1 MIYFQSG
8 LSASVTVPMRTCFIS
23 NGARCLEVR
32 DELLMENFD
41 LEKID
46 GVGSAI
52 AGKLR
57 SVGIT
62 TVEAVAVT
70 PPKEIAEKSGIGF
83 NTVLNIVDSARKMLS
98 SDFTTAEELWKK
110 RQNMLKCSTGSKNLN
125 KLLGGGIETQAL
137 TEFIGEF
144 GSGKTQA
151 CLMFSVMVQLPPE
164 KGGLN
169 GNAVY
174 LDTEGTF
181 IPERVFGIASALGLD
196 PHQTLGNIFLARAYN
211 SSHQSLLIEH
221 LSKFCPENNV
231 KLVVVDSMISHLR
244 GEYIGRET
252 LSERQQELNK
262 QLHKLLRLTE
272 AFNLAVVIT
281 NQVQANPT
289 QFFGDPNKPAGGNVM
304 AHACTHRVYL
314 RKGGKGTRLATI
326 IDSPSLPEAKVRFK
340 ITEKGIEDAQD
351 SGEGAQDD

>member
-1 MIYFQSG
+1 
-8 LSASVTVPMRTCFIS
+8 
-23 NGARCLEVR
+23 
-32 DELLMENFD
+32 MESYG
-41 LEKID
+41 LEKLE
-46 GVGSAI
+46 GVGSAT

-57 SVGIT
+57 SAGLT
-62 TVEAVAVT
+62 TIEAVAVT
-70 PPKEIAEKSGIGF
+70 PPKEIAEKTGIGF
-83 NTVLNIVDSARKMLS
+83 NTVLGIVDSARKMLF

-110 RQNMLKCSTGSKNLN
+110 RQGMCKCSTASKNLD

-151 CLMFSVMVQLPPE
+151 CLMLSVMVQLPTE
-164 KGGLN
+164 KGGL
-169 GNAVY
+169 GGKAVY
-174 LDTEGTF
+174 IDTEGTF
-181 IPERVFGIASALGLD
+181 IPERVFQIASALGLD

-221 LSKFCPENNV
+221 LPKFCPENHV
-231 KLVVVDSMISHLR
+231 KLVVVDSMISHFR
-244 GEYIGRET
+244 GEYLGREN
-252 LSERQQELNK
+252 LSERQQQLNS

-272 AFNLAVVIT
+272 AFNLSVVVT

-289 QFFGDPNKPAGGNVM
+289 AFFGDPNKPAGGNVM
-304 AHACTHRVYL
+304 AHACTHRIYL

-326 IDSPSLPEAKVRFK
+326 LDSPSLPEGKVRFR

-351 SGEGAQDD
+351 SGEEEKEA

>member
-1 MIYFQSG
+1 
-8 LSASVTVPMRTCFIS
+8 
-23 NGARCLEVR
+23 
-32 DELLMENFD
+32 MENFE
-41 LEKID
+41 LEKLD
-46 GVGSAI
+46 GVGSAT
-52 AGKLR
+52 ANKLR
-57 SVGIT
+57 AVGIT
-62 TVEAVAVT
+62 TIEAVAVI
-70 PPKEIAEKSGIGF
+70 PPKEIADKAGIGF
-83 NTVLNIVDSARKMLS
+83 NTVLNIVDAARKLLS
-98 SDFTTAEELWKK
+98 NDFVTAEDLWQK
-110 RQNMLKCSTGSKNLN
+110 RQNMLKCSTGSKSLN

-164 KGGLN
+164 TGGLN
-169 GNAVY
+169 GNVVY
-174 LDTEGTF
+174 IDTEGTF
-181 IPERVFGIASALGLD
+181 IPERVFEIARALELD
-196 PHQTLGNIFLARAYN
+196 PHKTLSNIFLARAYN

-231 KLVVVDSMISHLR
+231 KLVVVDSMISHFR

-272 AFNLAVVIT
+272 AFNLAVVVT
-281 NQVQANPT
+281 NQVQASPT

-326 IDSPSLPEAKVRFK
+326 IDSPSLPEGKVRFK
-340 ITEKGIEDAQD
+340 ITEKGIEDVQ
-351 SGEGAQDD
+351 EGSEEVQDD

>member
-1 MIYFQSG
+1 
-8 LSASVTVPMRTCFIS
+8 
-23 NGARCLEVR
+23 
-32 DELLMENFD
+32 MESYG
-41 LEKID
+41 LEKLE
-46 GVGSAI
+46 GVGSAT

-57 SVGIT
+57 SAGMT
-62 TVEAVAVT
+62 TIEAVAVT
-70 PPKEIAEKSGIGF
+70 PPKEIAEKTGIGF
-83 NTVLNIVDSARKMLS
+83 NTVLGIVDSARKMLF

-110 RQNMLKCSTGSKNLN
+110 RQNMCKCSTASKNLD

-151 CLMFSVMVQLPPE
+151 CLMLSVMVQLPTE
-164 KGGLN
+164 KGGL
-169 GNAVY
+169 GGKAVY
-174 LDTEGTF
+174 IDTEGTF
-181 IPERVFGIASALGLD
+181 IPERVFQIASALGLD

-221 LSKFCPENNV
+221 LPKFCPENHV
-231 KLVVVDSMISHLR
+231 KLVVVDSMISHFR
-244 GEYIGRET
+244 GEYLGREN
-252 LSERQQELNK
+252 LSERQQQLNS

-272 AFNLAVVIT
+272 AFNLSVVVT

-289 QFFGDPNKPAGGNVM
+289 AFFGDPNKPAGGNVM
-304 AHACTHRVYL
+304 AHACTHRIYL

-326 IDSPSLPEAKVRFK
+326 LDSPSLPEGKVRFR

-351 SGEGAQDD
+351 SGEEEKEA

>member
-1 MIYFQSG
+1 
-8 LSASVTVPMRTCFIS
+8 
-23 NGARCLEVR
+23 
-32 DELLMENFD
+32 MESYG
-41 LEKID
+41 LEKLE
-46 GVGSAI
+46 GVGSAT

-57 SVGIT
+57 SAGMT
-62 TVEAVAVT
+62 TVEAIAVT
-70 PPKEIAEKSGIGF
+70 PPKEIAEKTGIGF
-83 NTVLNIVDSARKMLS
+83 NTVLGIVDSARKMLF

-110 RQNMLKCSTGSKNLN
+110 RQNMCKCSTASKNLD

-151 CLMFSVMVQLPPE
+151 CLMLSVMVQLPTE
-164 KGGLN
+164 KGGL
-169 GNAVY
+169 GGKAVY
-174 LDTEGTF
+174 IDTEGTF
-181 IPERVFGIASALGLD
+181 IPERVFQIASALGLD

-221 LSKFCPENNV
+221 LPKFCPENHV
-231 KLVVVDSMISHLR
+231 KLVVVDSMISHFR
-244 GEYIGRET
+244 GEYLGREN
-252 LSERQQELNK
+252 LSERQQQLNS

-272 AFNLAVVIT
+272 AFNLSVVVT

-289 QFFGDPNKPAGGNVM
+289 AFFGDPNKPAGGNVM
-304 AHACTHRVYL
+304 AHACTHRIYL

-326 IDSPSLPEAKVRFK
+326 LDSPSLPEGKVRFR

-351 SGEGAQDD
+351 GGDEAQEDKV